1 MNLVQIQER
10 LKDLPMQAIM
20 SYANGQNPQV
30 PPYLALGELNRRKQM
45 EQKAAQPPTGTV
57 KDNIEQQVGLMQLQ
71 KLRQGQM
78 AQQSA
83 MQGMQAPTIP
93 QGTPEPQ
100 QQPDAE
106 MAMAAGGVARLPM
119 REMNFGSGGIVA
131 FANKEGVQLVKDE
144 AAREIKEAEEKL
156 ASYENKTYKNLA
168 ERQQDTAAIQAAKA
182 NIARAQARVENALID
197 SENVGKDTAPV
208 GVMRKNIGV
217 ASLPLPSAP
226 SYGSGSVSEAQATAL
241 AGPQAMA
248 PPKVMQSPPPP
259 PAPAQAMQ
267 AKPPMPP
274 APPVAPVMSDA
285 QKFQQGILA
294 GTGMPTLPP
303 EYAAPKQAPIGEEY
317 MAYMADRIAKRKAEE
332 DKFKQRESGRSQR
345 DFFNSLIAAG
355 EATRGQKGIGSLFGG
370 FGKSYSQSATE
381 AEDRQVAFEQKQQEL
396 ADNDAKTKFEIA
408 NLRRAEE
415 RGDSK
420 AVYESKIKIAEL
432 KQQHVQ
438 LQGQVANQMSS
449 NESAERVAK
458 ANNLTQIEVARI
470 NQATAMRPGE
480 TERLMAQY
488 GALKAK
494 DPNAAEQFL
503 VNLERIKTGS
513 RGETAQQKLNI
524 QRQALAEKLPIYQMA
539 MTNYVNAKDP
549 AAKAQALT
557 KLKELE
563 ALHGIK
569 SDEAPSI
576 DTSQWGNPK
585 VK

>member
-10 LKDLPMQAIM
+10 LKDLPMQAVM

-45 EQKAAQPPTGTV
+45 EQKAAQAPTGTV

-78 AQQSA
+78 SQQ
-83 MQGMQAPTIP
+83 MGQQGMQAPTIP
-93 QGTPEPQ
+93 EGTPEPQ
-100 QQPDAE
+100 QQPEAE
-106 MAMAAGGVARLPM
+106 MAMAAGGIARLPM
-119 REMNFGSGGIVA
+119 PEMNFGSGGIIA
-131 FANKEGVQLVKDE
+131 FSNGDLVDE
-144 AAREIKEAEEKL
+144 AK
-156 ASYENKTYKNLA
+156 
-168 ERQQDTAAIQAAKA
+168 AAAQAAKQKLGTYSLSQRLKDPEGYA
-182 NIARAQARVENALID
+182 AAQSEAAIAEERLNKAYKD
-197 SENVGKDTAPV
+197 SAGQDTSPV
-208 GVMRKNIGV
+208 GVMGKPINPPVV
-217 ASLPLPSAP
+217 ANAP
-226 SYGSGSVSEAQATAL
+226 VSEAQATAL
-241 AGPQAMA
+241 AGPQAAVPPRVMQLPA
-248 PPKVMQSPPPP
+248 PPAPPPA
-259 PAPAQAMQ
+259 APAQATQ

-274 APPVAPVMSDA
+274 APPPAPVFTDA

-303 EYAAPKQAPIGEEY
+303 EYAAPKQAPIGEDY
-317 MAYMADRIAKRKAEE
+317 MAYINDRLAKRRSDE

-345 DFFNSLIAAG
+345 DFFNSLIDAG
-355 EATRGQKGIGSLFGG
+355 EATRGQRGIGALAGG
-370 FGKSYSQSATE
+370 FGRSYSKSATE

-420 AVYESKIKIAEL
+420 AVYESKIKLAEL

-449 NESAERVAK
+449 NESSERVAR
-458 ANNLTQIEVARI
+458 ANNLTQLEVARI
-470 NQATAMRPGE
+470 NQATAMKPGE

-513 RGETAQQKLNI
+513 RGETAQQKLNV

-557 KLKELE
+557 KVKEIE
-563 ALHGIK
+563 SLHGIK

>member
-10 LKDLPMQAIM
+10 LKDLPTQAIM

-100 QQPDAE
+100 QQPEAE
-106 MAMAAGGVARLPM
+106 MAMAAGGVARLPI

-182 NIARAQARVENALID
+182 NIARAQARVENALMD

-248 PPKVMQSPPPP
+248 PPKVMQPPPP

-294 GTGMPTLPP
+294 GTGMPKLPP
-303 EYAAPKQAPIGEEY
+303 EYAAPKQSPIGEEY
-317 MAYMADRIAKRKAEE
+317 TKYMTDREQKRRE
-332 DKFKQRESGRSQR
+332 DALKREDIEAARSKR
-345 DFFNSLIAAG
+345 DFFNALIAGG
-355 EATRGQKGIGSLFGG
+355 EATRGQKGIGALFAGTGRSLGE
-370 FGKSYSQSATE
+370 SATA
-381 AEDRQVAFEQKQQEL
+381 AEERAMAYQEKQQQL

-494 DPNAAEQFL
+494 DPSAAEQFL